1 MSIEVFSRDNHRVEL
16 AELGQTIFSSIPI
29 DHVQGGW
36 LITEKCGF
44 YFQILNSGAFAYS

>member
-1 MSIEVFSRDNHRVEL
+1 MGIEVFSRDNHGVEI
-16 AELGQTIFSSIPI
+16 AELGQTIFASISV

-44 YFQILNSGAFAYS
+44 YFQILNSGAFACS

>member
-1 MSIEVFSRDNHRVEL
+1 IFASISV
-16 AELGQTIFSSIPI
+16 

-44 YFQILNSGAFAYS
+44 CHHIQTLISISKREKGGTMLGNRQNDDL